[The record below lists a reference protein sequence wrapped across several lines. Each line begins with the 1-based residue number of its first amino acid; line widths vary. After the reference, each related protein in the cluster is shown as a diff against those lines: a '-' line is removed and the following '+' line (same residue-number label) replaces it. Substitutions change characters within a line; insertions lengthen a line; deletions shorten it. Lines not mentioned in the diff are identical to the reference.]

1 MATFTGRAEAQCKEY
16 SHNDSRGHRLEWETV
31 LEALSWEGIF
41 APELLCQGLRAI
53 GLPTLFV
60 GLRCACGG
68 GEGRERGRGATQR
81 SRSSPWALGAGR
93 RALCRLMAV
102 RGWGVRQNLDKSF
115 LSPI

>member
-16 SHNDSRGHRLEWETV
+16 SHNEGGSRARRLEWETV

-53 GLPTLFV
+53 GLPTLSV

-68 GEGRERGRGATQR
+68 GEGRGRGRGATQG
-81 SRSSPWALGAGR
+81 SRSLPWALSAGR
-93 RALCRLMAV
+93 RGLCPLMAV
-102 RGWGVRQNLDKSF
+102 GGGV
-115 LSPI
+115 